1 MLRSLLF
8 GLQYRFLI
16 AIKKISQNGLLL
28 PVFLLWF
35 CYSCNLKDETEPT
48 KPTLP
53 ALMAQKL
60 EDSLR
65 GKDIGYAF
73 TIYEGTE
80 LAAQGNGGFQSR
92 KADAEGQKS
101 FTADTKMHIASMT
114 KTLTAMA
121 FLKVAQQKG
130 IFTTGR
136 IAKYLPPAWP
146 RGGGID
152 QITFG
157 DLLTHR
163 SGIAGLG
170 SNCQNGSFTENI
182 YSGLR
187 QLIAKGVTSRGSYC
201 YQNTNFGL
209 FRVLIPSI
217 LGYQFTG
224 NETTDGAET
233 EKRYLAFLQQE
244 IFEKAG
250 VSNATMTYPAGN
262 PTYTYNSPLSDSQ
275 IGWNPGSFSQTLG
288 GYGMYLTPTEAGKIY
303 ASALSS
309 AANAVLS
316 NALSDSLL
324 IKNLG
329 CYKATSGIGT
339 YYYHDGWWYS
349 GLVATGQGLRTIWMK
364 FPNNITCVLFVNAL
378 QWKNGSLIFPFNSGN
393 IVGFVYNAYAQALQ
407 ARGMRMGIETEV
419 SPLQIEHPEP
429 H

>member
-1 MLRSLLF
+1 MMKTPVF
-8 GLQYRFLI
+8 GLCRRFFKS
-16 AIKKISQNGLLL
+16 AEKVFQNGLLL
-28 PVFLLWF
+28 SLFLLWF
-35 CYSCNLKDETEPT
+35 CYSCNPKDETEPT

-65 GKDIGYAF
+65 RKDVGYAF

-80 LAAQGNGGFQSR
+80 LIAKGSGGFQSR
-92 KADAEGQKS
+92 KVDLEGQKN
-101 FTADTKMHIASMT
+101 FTTDTKMHIASMT

-121 FLKVAQQKG
+121 FLKIAQQKG
-130 IFTTGR
+130 LNTTDR
-136 IAKYLPPAWP
+136 IATYLPPAWP
-146 RGGGID
+146 RGRGID

-163 SGIAGLG
+163 SGIVGLG
-170 SNCQNGSFTENI
+170 SNCQNGSFTENV

-187 QLIAKGVTSRGSYC
+187 QLIAKGVTTRGSYC

-224 NETTDGAET
+224 NETTDAIET
-233 EKRYLAFLQQE
+233 EKRYLAFLQLE

-250 VSNATMTYPAGN
+250 VSNATITFPAGN
-262 PTYTYNSPLSDSQ
+262 PTYTYNYPLSASQ

-288 GYGMYLTPTEAGKIY
+288 GYGMYLTTLEAGRIY
-303 ASALSS
+303 ATALSS
-309 AANAVLS
+309 ATNVVLP
-316 NALSDSLL
+316 NGLSDSLL

-349 GLVATGQGLRTIWMK
+349 GLVSTGQGLRTIWMK

-378 QWKNGSLIFPFNSGN
+378 QWKNSALVFPFNSGN

-407 ARGMRMGIETEV
+407 ARGMRVGIEAEV
-419 SPLQIEHPEP
+419 APLQIEHPEP